1 MAVIRICCQGC
12 CRESFNINGLFH
24 IADDHASPKK
34 SRCFVTLKFLKLLLF
49 LPANYTRLMQ
59 RRLFLELSAFTA
71 ASLSIP
77 FIAGCDNRQQAE
89 ARPLF
94 LSKIAE
100 DNSIIK
106 TGLAYRKVFK
116 NEDDEQKLKALLLSQ
131 SGLAINATSDEIGQ
145 MLARK
150 IDAEFK
156 NGTIIVVNGWVLSA
170 TEARQCALF
179 SILQS

>member
-1 MAVIRICCQGC
+1 
-12 CRESFNINGLFH
+12 
-24 IADDHASPKK
+24 
-34 SRCFVTLKFLKLLLF
+34 
-49 LPANYTRLMQ
+49 MQ

-71 ASLSIP
+71 ASLSLP
-77 FIAGCDNRQQAE
+77 FIAGCDNRRQAE

-106 TGLAYRKVFK
+106 TGLAYRIAFK
-116 NEDDEQKLKALLLSQ
+116 SEDDEQKLKALILPKSTMTNSEG
-131 SGLAINATSDEIGQ
+131 SGEIAK
-145 MLARK
+145 MLAGK

-156 NGTIIVVNGWVLSA
+156 NGAIVVINGWILSL